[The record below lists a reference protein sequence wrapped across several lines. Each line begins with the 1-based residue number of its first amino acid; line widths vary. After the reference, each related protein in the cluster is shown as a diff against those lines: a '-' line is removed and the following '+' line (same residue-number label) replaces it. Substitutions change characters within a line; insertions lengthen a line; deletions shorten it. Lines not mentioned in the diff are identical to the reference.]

1 MQSFYKILQK
11 LGEKFTKGKYDSS
24 YPSISYSK
32 WTRKHYYRNGELEVT
47 KRLNVAKKLDKNAA
61 LKSASW
67 GKFQIMGANHNLV
80 GYSSA
85 EEMVTFLEESE
96 DNHVIVFGKFVMAN
110 KTMHKALKKKDWATF
125 ARLYNGSGYKVNKY
139 DEKMEK
145 AYNEFKK

>member
-1 MQSFYKILQK
+1 M
-11 LGEKFTKGKYDSS
+11 
-24 YPSISYSK
+24 
-32 WTRKHYYRNGELEVT
+32 
-47 KRLNVAKKLDKNAA
+47 AKKLDKNAA